1 MPVELFET
9 YCQSF
14 LDGSEG
20 DLAYRVKLDHSLRVR
35 DEAVR
40 LAAIHAVEL
49 DRLGVSAETAALA
62 GLLHDAGRFEQFR
75 RFQTFND
82 RVSVNHAALSVRVIR
97 RENFLAHLSP
107 AVQRLVLGAIMLHN
121 RKIVRPPASTPLGY
135 LARLLRDADKLDIYR
150 VMLDY
155 FMPGGDR
162 PAFMT
167 LDAKPHETA
176 YTPEV
181 LDDVL
186 AGRMVDYARL
196 CWEND
201 FKLLMLAWVHDLNLP
216 GAAQAFLERDLVGR
230 VLSLLPDNPDVRKAG
245 RILADTLV
253 RRAERT

>member
-1 MPVELFET
+1 MERFSA
-9 YCQSF
+9 YCRSF
-14 LDGSEG
+14 LDGGEA

-40 LAAIHAVEL
+40 LAAIHAVQL
-49 DRLGVSAETAALA
+49 GRLGVSAEAVAMA

-75 RFQTFND
+75 RFRTFND
-82 RVSVNHAALSVRVIR
+82 RASVNHAALSVRVVR
-97 RENFLAHLSP
+97 QEGFLAHLAP
-107 AVQRLVLGAIMLHN
+107 GGQRLVLGAIMLHN
-121 RKIVRPPASTPLGY
+121 RKTVRPPSSTPLGY

-155 FMPGGDR
+155 FTPGGDR

-196 CWEND
+196 RFEND

-216 GAAQAFLERDLVGR
+216 GSASAFQERNLVGR
-230 VLSLLPDNPDVRKAG
+230 VMALLPDTPDVRRVG
-245 RILADTLV
+245 RILADALV
-253 RRAERT
+253 RRAEGA

>member
-1 MPVELFET
+1 MERFST
-9 YCQSF
+9 YCRSF
-14 LDGSEG
+14 LEG
-20 DLAYRVKLDHSLRVR
+20 GESDLAYRVKLDHSLRVR

-40 LAAIHAVEL
+40 LAAIHAAQL
-49 DRLGVSAETAALA
+49 DRLGVSAEAAAVA

-75 RFQTFND
+75 HFQTFND

-97 RENFLAHLSP
+97 HENFLACLSP
-107 AVQRLVLGAIMLHN
+107 AGQRLVLGAIMLHN

-155 FMPGGDR
+155 FTPGGDR

-196 CWEND
+196 RWEND
-201 FKLLMLAWVHDLNLP
+201 FKILMLAWVHDLNLP
-216 GAAQAFLERDLVGR
+216 GSAQAFLERGLVDR
-230 VLSLLPDNPDVRKAG
+230 VLSLLPDNPDVRMAG
-245 RILADTLV
+245 RVLADALA
-253 RRAERT
+253 RRAEGT